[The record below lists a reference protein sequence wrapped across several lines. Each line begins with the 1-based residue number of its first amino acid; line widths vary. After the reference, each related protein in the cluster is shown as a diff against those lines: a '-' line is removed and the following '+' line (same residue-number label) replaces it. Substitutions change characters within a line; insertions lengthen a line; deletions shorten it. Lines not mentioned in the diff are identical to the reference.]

1 MKNEEEN
8 RDKGV
13 RNKRYRRVVKPG
25 RPENKC
31 SARDERLKQA
41 ENVRYVKAE
50 RGSLLRSTKAGYFT
64 VI

>member
-1 MKNEEEN
+1 VKNEEEN

-13 RNKRYRRVVKPG
+13 RNKRYRRVIKPG

-41 ENVRYVKAE
+41 LRYNVTFESVQYV
-50 RGSLLRSTKAGYFT
+50 
-64 VI
+64 

>member
-13 RNKRYRRVVKPG
+13 RNTRVWRVFRPG

-41 ENVRYVKAE
+41 KSV
-50 RGSLLRSTKAGYFT
+50 
-64 VI
+64 

>member
-1 MKNEEEN
+1 MKYEEEN

-41 ENVRYVKAE
+41 
-50 RGSLLRSTKAGYFT
+50 
-64 VI
+64 